1 MLRGLAQLVRPFPGE
16 TACGDDVVVVRSE
29 SAILI
34 AVIDALG
41 HGERAAEVARA
52 LRASLEGADLSLGL
66 RALFDRA
73 HTALRGTRGAAMTA
87 VLLRASELE
96 ACGVGNVALRSEGL
110 ALSFVPT
117 PGVVG
122 VRMPRLRPV
131 VSARAPGA
139 RIVLASD
146 GISTRMSLSD
156 ARSRDAAQACR
167 ELFDLHAK
175 DHDDVSLAVID
186 L

>member
-1 MLRGLAQLVRPFPGE
+1 MLRGLAHLVRPFPGE
-16 TACGDDVVVVRSE
+16 TACGDDVVVVRHE
-29 SAILI
+29 TAILI
-34 AVIDALG
+34 AAIDALG
-41 HGERAAEVARA
+41 HGEKAEEVARA
-52 LRASLEGADLSLGL
+52 LRASLESADVSLGL

-73 HTALRGTRGAAMTA
+73 HTALRGSRGAAMTA
-87 VLLRASELE
+87 VLVRASEVD
-96 ACGVGNVALRSEGL
+96 ACGVGNVALRAEGL

-131 VSARAPGA
+131 QCARAAGA
-139 RIVLASD
+139 RIVLATD

-156 ARSRDAAQACR
+156 TRSRDAAQACR
-167 ELFDLHAK
+167 ELFDRHAK
-175 DHDDVSLAVID
+175 DHDDATLVVID